1 MKSFFFSVVV
11 IACTSFCGFSILAVD
26 DKPIAT
32 QSASPK
38 SSITP
43 GEKSDQ
49 SVPREFLE
57 FADVSEFRGVI
68 DDPDGYVNLRKEKRA
83 DAPVVTKVKA
93 GEPFQFKKKEGED
106 WCEVKLKSGVTG
118 WMHCS
123 RIKLFF
129 TKDDLP
135 PKSEKGDEIDEAARE
150 QGINYYDV
158 TQAAARGDQK
168 ALKTFFNLG
177 GDGAAGEE
185 HDGVMC
191 VVIHLIGDDT
201 FAKFLREQTRSFS
214 EEAIPAG
221 SGIVWPFDDT
231 KEYFRQ
237 HFPKSAK
244 IMYPG
249 YHPISDYTLAI
260 KRNPKDSRAYR
271 ERGAAEF
278 EKGHWDRAVADLDR
292 AIELDP
298 KDDVAYNDR
307 GRAYAEKS
315 EYDAAIKDIQK
326 AIHLN
331 PKAVAYYLNLGSCQL
346 FNRNPHEAIATSLKA
361 LELSPANAVL
371 INTNLAHGYL
381 FDNQFEKAKAIYLE
395 NKDKNLPDGSGFT
408 QEVLDDFRQ
417 FEKAGISHP
426 DVEKIKALLTS
437 NTPDTN
443 ATNPH

>member
-1 MKSFFFSVVV
+1 MKPFLIFLAIV
-11 IACTSFCGFSILAVD
+11 ACALGCSFSILAASEESAPANRPS
-26 DKPIAT
+26 KESSP
-32 QSASPK
+32 QSDAK
-38 SSITP
+38 TD
-43 GEKSDQ
+43 E
-49 SVPREFLE
+49 SVPREFLG

-68 DDPDGYVNLRKEKRA
+68 DDPDGYVNLRKAKRA
-83 DAPVVTKVKA
+83 DAPVITKVKA

-118 WMHCS
+118 WMHSS

-185 HDGVMC
+185 HDAITG
-191 VVIHLIGDDT
+191 VVIHLIGDDA

-231 KEYFRQ
+231 REYFRQ

-278 EKGHWDRAVADLDR
+278 EKGHWDGAIADLDR

-307 GRAYAEKS
+307 GRVYAEKS
-315 EYDAAIKDIQK
+315 EYDAAIKDMQK
-326 AIHLN
+326 AIQLS
-331 PKAVAYYLNLGSCQL
+331 PKKVAYYLNLGSCQL
-346 FNRNPHEAIATSLKA
+346 FGRRPYDAIATSLKA
-361 LELSPANAVL
+361 LELSPENAVL
-371 INTNLAHGYL
+371 IKTNLADGYL

-417 FEKAGISHP
+417 LEKAGITHP

-437 NTPDTN
+437 TPQNTN